1 MAKRRSINN
10 TSHVRSH
17 ARAVWTHTV
26 NRTVKQ
32 RTEIRFRYDT
42 HDTTFEDDRFL
53 AATTKLWRERPS
65 YVDRYPVVPV
75 RIIIG
80 VTENDDVTAGC

>member
-1 MAKRRSINN
+1 MSARVLAHASW
-10 TSHVRSH
+10 SGSH

-26 NRTVKQ
+26 HRTVKQ

-42 HDTTFEDDRFL
+42 HDTTFEDDWFL

-75 RIIIG
+75 TIIIG
-80 VTENDDVTAGC
+80 VTENDDVTTGC